1 MNNQFWQEYRAALI
15 ARVKALETERA
26 AVLRIIR
33 AIEKQEVEAERIAL
47 MTLEIDVVAITRNLS
62 VIAKVE

>member
-33 AIEKQEVEAERIAL
+33 AIEKQEAEAEIGAV
-47 MTLEIDVVAITRNLS
+47 MVLERDIVTVLYAPET
-62 VIAKVE
+62 AP